1 MTLLVLLTAL
11 AISMAITPLMIRL
24 APRLRMVD
32 MPDPRKVHAKAIP
45 RVGGIGI
52 VIGALVSLLFW
63 LPPEPWLHSYL
74 FGSLVLLGFGAADD
88 SMELGHYP
96 KFIGQIVAAVA
107 VVYWGDVWVANIP
120 FVTEPLSPAL
130 GKPFTVFALV
140 GVMNA
145 MNHSDG
151 LDGLA
156 GGESLLSMSAVGFL
170 AYLAG
175 GTGVVLLAAAV
186 IGGVFGFLRFNTHPA
201 QVFMGDS
208 GSQFIGFSVGVLAV
222 LLTQQVND
230 SLSMALPLLIIGLP
244 IVDIL
249 AVFGQRIQGGMNWFR
264 ATRNHIHHRLLDIG
278 FKHHQVVV
286 LIYSAQ
292 AVLVL
297 SAVLLAYESDVAVCL
312 TYVAVCAVV
321 FGLIVLAER
330 TGWRVGGKAS
340 ATDADSPALSAEAGT
355 ARAATWRALPLLFI
369 RITIPAYLLVAG
381 LAVAAVP
388 FDYAVVA
395 ACALGLAMISM
406 VPRADGLRQM
416 LLRLALYL
424 GVACEVFL
432 GRSVEMT
439 EWGAMIEDG
448 YFVLLGIAVAMA
460 LRIESARGFRT
471 TPLDF
476 LMVFVVLT
484 AATLS
489 GFAFSDGKANAE
501 VVVRLAV
508 LFYGVELMINGNRS
522 RERTLSRLSL
532 ITASLLLLGKNMLL
546 V

>member
-52 VIGALVSLLFW
+52 VLGALISLLLW

-74 FGSLVLLGFGAADD
+74 FGSLVLLAFGSADD

-96 KFIGQIVAAVA
+96 KFIGQIMAAAA
-107 VVYWGDVWVANIP
+107 VVYWGDVWVVNIP
-120 FVTEPLSPAL
+120 FLAEPLAPVF

-145 MNHSDG
+145 INHSDG

-156 GGESLLSMSAVGFL
+156 GGESLLSMSAVAYL

-222 LLTQQVND
+222 LMTQQVND
-230 SLSMALPLLIIGLP
+230 TLSMALPLLIIGLP
-244 IVDIL
+244 IIDIL

-297 SAVLLAYESDVAVCL
+297 GAVLLAYESDIVVCL
-312 TYVAVCAVV
+312 TYVVVCAAV

-330 TGWRVGGKAS
+330 TGWRVGGIPGGEARS
-340 ATDADSPALSAEAGT
+340 DEALPAAEGSK
-355 ARAATWRALPLLFI
+355 RAALWRALPMLFI
-369 RITIPAYLLVAG
+369 RITIPAYLVLAG
-381 LAVAAVP
+381 LTVAAVP

-395 ACALGLAMISM
+395 ACVLGLAMVSL
-406 VPRADGLRQM
+406 VPGADGVRLM

-432 GRSVEMT
+432 GRSADMT
-439 EWGAMIEDG
+439 GLGAMIEDG
-448 YFVLLGIAVAMA
+448 YFVLLGIAVALS
-460 LRIESARGFRT
+460 LRLEGARGFRT

-484 AATLS
+484 AAALS
-489 GFAFSDGKANAE
+489 GFAFSDGQASAE

-508 LFYGVELMINGNRS
+508 LFYGAELVINGNRS
-522 RERTLSRLSL
+522 RERTLSRLSV
-532 ITASLLLLGKNMLL
+532 IAASLLLLGKNMLL

>member
-1 MTLLVLLTAL
+1 MTLIVLLTAL

-32 MPDPRKVHAKAIP
+32 MPDPRKVHAKAVP

-52 VIGALVSLLFW
+52 VLGALISLMLW
-63 LPPEPWLHSYL
+63 LPAEPWLHSYL
-74 FGSLVLLGFGAADD
+74 FGALVLLGFGAADD

-96 KFIGQIVAAVA
+96 KFIGQIAAAVA

-120 FVTEPLSPAL
+120 FVAETLPPAV

-145 MNHSDG
+145 INHSDG

-156 GGESLLSMSAVGFL
+156 GGESLLSMGAVAYL
-170 AYLAG
+170 AWLAG
-175 GTGVVLLAAAV
+175 GTGVMLLAMAV

-208 GSQFIGFSVGVLAV
+208 GSQFIGFSVGMLAV
-222 LLTQQVND
+222 LLTQRVND

-244 IVDIL
+244 VVDIL

-292 AVLVL
+292 AILVL
-297 SAVLLAYESDVAVCL
+297 GAVLLAYESDIAVCL
-312 TYVAVCAVV
+312 TYVVVCSTV
-321 FGLIVLAER
+321 FGLIVVAER
-330 TGWRVGGKAS
+330 TGWRVGGKEVRGSGDDEA
-340 ATDADSPALSAEAGT
+340 ASPAG
-355 ARAATWRALPLLFI
+355 ARGPWAVVWRALPMLFI
-369 RITIPAYLLVAG
+369 KITIPGYLLLAG
-381 LAVAAVP
+381 LTVAAVP
-388 FDYAVVA
+388 FDYAMVA
-395 ACALGLAMISM
+395 ACVLGLAVVSM
-406 VPRADGLRQM
+406 APGADGMRLM

-424 GVACEVFL
+424 GAGCQVFL
-432 GRSVEMT
+432 GRSMT
-439 EWGAMIEDG
+439 GWGAMIEDG
-448 YFVLLGIAVAMA
+448 YFVLLGIAVALA
-460 LRIESARGFRT
+460 LRVEGARGFRT

-476 LMVFVVLT
+476 LMVFAVVT
-484 AATLS
+484 AAALS
-489 GFAFSDGKANAE
+489 GLTFADGQAAE
-501 VVVRLAV
+501 VIVRLAV
-508 LFYGVELMINGNRS
+508 LFYGAELLINGNRS
-522 RERTLSRLSL
+522 RERTLSRLSV
-532 ITASLLLLGKNMLL
+532 IAASLLLLGKNMLL

>member
-11 AISMAITPLMIRL
+11 AISMAIMPLMIRL

-32 MPDPRKVHAKAIP
+32 MPDPRKVHAKAVP

-52 VIGALVSLLFW
+52 VLGSLISLMLW
-63 LPPEPWLHSYL
+63 LPAEPWLHSYL
-74 FGSLVLLGFGAADD
+74 FGSVVLLAFGAADD

-96 KFIGQIVAAVA
+96 KFVGQIVAAVA
-107 VVYWGDVWVANIP
+107 IVYWGDVWVANVP
-120 FVTEPLSPAL
+120 FLSQPLPAAL
-130 GKPFTVFALV
+130 GKPFTVFAMV

-145 MNHSDG
+145 INHSDG

-156 GGESLLSMSAVGFL
+156 GGESLLSMAAIAYL
-170 AYLAG
+170 AYLVG
-175 GTGVVLLAAAV
+175 GTGVMLLAAAV

-208 GSQFIGFSVGVLAV
+208 GSQFIGYSVGTLAV
-222 LLTQQVND
+222 LLTQQVNT

-249 AVFGQRIQGGMNWFR
+249 AVFGQRVHEGMNWFR

-278 FKHHQVVV
+278 FQHHQVVV

-297 SAVLLAYESDVAVCL
+297 GSVLLAYESDLAITL
-312 TYVAVCAVV
+312 AYVAVCALV
-321 FGLIVLAER
+321 FGLIVFAER
-330 TGWRVGGKAS
+330 SGWRVDNGKA
-340 ATDADSPALSAEAGT
+340 LVEEAVGT
-355 ARAATWRALPLLFI
+355 STGRWRTVPMLYI
-369 RITIPAYLLVAG
+369 GTTIPAYLLLAG
-381 LAVAAVP
+381 FSVTVVP

-395 ACALGLAMISM
+395 ACVLALAAFSLL
-406 VPRADGLRQM
+406 VRVDGIRIL

-424 GVACEVFL
+424 GAACEVFL
-432 GRSVEMT
+432 GRGGDMSG
-439 EWGAMIEDG
+439 WAAMIEDG
-448 YFVLLGIAVAMA
+448 YFVLLGIAVALA
-460 LRIESARGFRT
+460 LRIEGARGFRT

-476 LMVFVVLT
+476 LMVFIVV
-484 AATLS
+484 AAAALS
-489 GFAFSDGKANAE
+489 GLAIAGGQAAE
-501 VVVRLAV
+501 AIVRLAV
-508 LFYGVELMINGNRS
+508 LFYGIELLINGNRGH
-522 RERTLSRLSL
+522 ERALSRWSV
-532 ITASLLLLGKNMLL
+532 IAASLLLLGKNMAL

>member
-1 MTLLVLLTAL
+1 MTLLVILTAL
-11 AISMAITPLMIRL
+11 VISMAITPLMIRL

-32 MPDPRKVHAKAIP
+32 LPDPRKVHAKAIP

-52 VIGALVSLLFW
+52 VLGSLIGLLLW
-63 LPPEPWLHSYL
+63 LPAEPWLNSYL
-74 FGSLVLLGFGAADD
+74 FGSLVLLAFGAADD

-96 KFIGQIVAAVA
+96 KFIGQIVAAAA
-107 VVYWGDVWVANIP
+107 VVYWGDVWVANVP
-120 FVTEPLSPAL
+120 FLAEPLVPAI

-156 GGESLLSMSAVGFL
+156 GGESLLSMVAIAFL

-175 GTGVVLLAAAV
+175 GTGVVMLAAAV

-208 GSQFIGFSVGVLAV
+208 GSQFIGFSVGVLAI
-222 LLTQQVND
+222 LLTQQVNT

-264 ATRNHIHHRLLDIG
+264 ATRNHVHHRLLDIG

-292 AVLVL
+292 ALLVL
-297 SAVLLAYESDVAVCL
+297 SAVLLAYESDFAVVA
-312 TYVAVCAVV
+312 TYVLVCSAVFA
-321 FGLIVLAER
+321 LIVAAER
-330 TGWRVGGKAS
+330 SGWRFAGAKPA
-340 ATDADSPALSAEAGT
+340 DAPAPAAEGDAPDEQSR
-355 ARAATWRALPLLFI
+355 RAWQSLPLLFI
-369 RITIPAYLLVAG
+369 KLTIPAYLLVAG
-381 LAVAAVP
+381 LSVAAVP
-388 FDYAVVA
+388 IDFAIVAVCV
-395 ACALGLAMISM
+395 LGLAAASAIPWAIG
-406 VPRADGLRQM
+406 VRLM
-416 LLRLALYL
+416 LLRVALYL
-424 GVACEVFL
+424 GAACQVFL
-432 GRSVEMT
+432 ARIVDPT
-439 EWGAMIEDG
+439 NLGAAIEGG
-448 YFVLLGIAVAMA
+448 YFILLGLAVALT
-460 LRIESARGFRT
+460 LRIEGARGFRT

-476 LMVFVVLT
+476 LMVFIVVV
-484 AATLS
+484 AAALS
-489 GFAFSDGKANAE
+489 GLTFSGGLASAE

-508 LFYGVELMINGNRS
+508 LFYAIELVISGNRGKDGA
-522 RERTLSRLSL
+522 LSRWSVMA
-532 ITASLLLLGKNMLL
+532 ASLLLLVKNMAL

>member
-11 AISMAITPLMIRL
+11 VISMALTPLMIRL

-32 MPDPRKVHAKAIP
+32 LPDPRKVHAKAIP

-52 VIGALVSLLFW
+52 VLGSLISLLLW
-63 LPPEPWLHSYL
+63 LPTEPWLHSYL
-74 FGSLVLLGFGAADD
+74 FGSLVLLAFGAADD

-96 KFIGQIVAAVA
+96 KFIGQIAAAVA
-107 VVYWGDVWVANIP
+107 VVYWGDVWVASIP
-120 FVTEPLSPAL
+120 FLSEALPPAI

-156 GGESLLSMSAVGFL
+156 GGESMLSMVATAYL

-175 GTGVVLLAAAV
+175 GTGVVVLAAAV

-222 LLTQQVND
+222 LLTQQVNG
-230 SLSMALPLLIIGLP
+230 SLSMALPVLIIGLP

-286 LIYSAQ
+286 LIYSVQ
-292 AVLVL
+292 ALLVL
-297 SAVLLAYESDVAVCL
+297 SAVLLAYESDLAVVAA
-312 TYVAVCAVV
+312 YVLVCAAV
-321 FGLIVLAER
+321 FALIVAAER
-330 TGWRVGGKAS
+330 SGWRFRGAVPAV
-340 ATDADSPALSAEAGT
+340 TPSPAVAADAADGGSR
-355 ARAATWRALPLLFI
+355 RAWQSLPMLFI
-369 RITIPAYLLVAG
+369 KLTIPAYLLVAG
-381 LAVAAVP
+381 LAVATVP
-388 FDYAVVA
+388 FDIAIVA
-395 ACALGLAMISM
+395 GCVLGLAAASSIPWASGI
-406 VPRADGLRQM
+406 RLM
-416 LLRLALYL
+416 LLRVALYL
-424 GVACEVFL
+424 GTACQVFL
-432 GRSVEMT
+432 ARLADSTSAGS
-439 EWGAMIEDG
+439 AIEGG
-448 YFVLLGIAVAMA
+448 YFILLGLAVAMA
-460 LRIESARGFRT
+460 LRIEGARGFRT

-476 LMVFVVLT
+476 LMVFIVVV
-484 AATLS
+484 AAALS
-489 GFAFSDGKANAE
+489 GLTFSAGLASAE

-508 LFYGVELMINGNRS
+508 LFYAIELVISGNRG
-522 RERTLSRLSL
+522 REGALSQWSV
-532 ITASLLLLGKNMLL
+532 IAASLLLLGKNMAL

>member
-11 AISMAITPLMIRL
+11 AISMAVTPLMIRL

-52 VIGALVSLLFW
+52 VLGALISLMLW
-63 LPPEPWLHSYL
+63 LPPEPWLYSYL

-96 KFIGQIVAAVA
+96 KFIGQIAAAAA

-120 FVTEPLSPAL
+120 FYADPLPAVI

-145 MNHSDG
+145 INHSDG

-156 GGESLLSMSAVGFL
+156 GGESLLSMGAVAYL
-170 AYLAG
+170 AWLAG
-175 GTGVVLLAAAV
+175 GTGVMLLAAAV

-208 GSQFIGFSVGVLAV
+208 GSQFIGFSVGILAV
-222 LLTQQVND
+222 LLTQRVND

-292 AVLVL
+292 AILVL
-297 SAVLLAYESDVAVCL
+297 SAVLLAYESDIAVCL
-312 TYVAVCAVV
+312 TYVVVCAAV

-330 TGWRVGGKAS
+330 TGWRVGGKDVPTTSVELAS
-340 ATDADSPALSAEAGT
+340 PDPASRTRPAI
-355 ARAATWRALPLLFI
+355 RRALPMLFI
-369 RITIPAYLLVAG
+369 RVTIPAYLLLAG
-381 LAVAAVP
+381 LTVAAVP

-395 ACALGLAMISM
+395 ACVLGLAVVSL
-406 VPRADGLRQM
+406 VPGADGMRLM

-432 GRSVEMT
+432 GRNVALT
-439 EWGAMIEDG
+439 GWGAVIDDG
-448 YFVLLGIAVAMA
+448 YFVLLGIAVALA
-460 LRIESARGFRT
+460 LRIENARGFRT

-476 LMVFVVLT
+476 LMVFVVVAAAMVSGLAIAESQT
-484 AATLS
+484 AEAI
-489 GFAFSDGKANAE
+489 
-501 VVVRLAV
+501 VRLAV
-508 LFYGVELMINGNRS
+508 LFYGIELLINGNRGH
-522 RERTLSRLSL
+522 ERALSRLSV
-532 ITASLLLLGKNMLL
+532 IAASLLLLGKNMLL
-546 V
+546 A

>member
-52 VIGALVSLLFW
+52 VIGALVSLLLW
-63 LPPEPWLHSYL
+63 LPSEPWLNSYL
-74 FGSLVLLGFGAADD
+74 LGSLVLLAFGAADD

-96 KFIGQIVAAVA
+96 KFIGQIVAAIA

-120 FVTEPLSPAL
+120 FVAEPLSPVL

-156 GGESLLSMSAVGFL
+156 GGESLLSMVAIAYL

-222 LLTQQVND
+222 LLTQQVNGT
-230 SLSMALPLLIIGLP
+230 LSMALPLLIIGLP

-278 FKHHQVVV
+278 FEHHQVVI

-292 AVLVL
+292 ALLVL
-297 SAVLLAYESDVAVCL
+297 SAVLLAYESDLAVVAA
-312 TYVAVCAVV
+312 YVLVCAAV
-321 FGLIVLAER
+321 FALIVAAER
-330 TGWRVGGKAS
+330 TGWRFGGAAPAIAPDVEAS
-340 ATDADSPALSAEAGT
+340 GDAVAEDGRRAWLS
-355 ARAATWRALPLLFI
+355 LPMLFI
-369 RITIPAYLLVAG
+369 KLTIPAYLLVAG
-381 LAVAAVP
+381 LSVTAVP
-388 FDYAVVA
+388 SDIAIVAVCV
-395 ACALGLAMISM
+395 LGLAAASSIPWASG
-406 VPRADGLRQM
+406 VRVM
-416 LLRLALYL
+416 LLRVALYL
-424 GVACEVFL
+424 GAACQVFL
-432 GRSVEMT
+432 ARSGGLAT
-439 EWGAMIEDG
+439 WGTAIEGG
-448 YFVLLGIAVAMA
+448 YFILLALAVAMA
-460 LRIESARGFRT
+460 LRIEGARGFRT
-471 TPLDF
+471 TPLDY
-476 LMVFVVLT
+476 LMVFVVVV
-484 AATLS
+484 AAGLS
-489 GFAFSDGKANAE
+489 GMTLPGGFASAE

-508 LFYGVELMINGNRS
+508 LFYAIELLISGKPGK
-522 RERTLSRLSL
+522 EGTLSRWSVMA
-532 ITASLLLLGKNMLL
+532 ASLLLLGKNMAL